1 MARGEYETTQP
12 HPQYQDAPAQ
22 PTAKGRKLHEV
33 RHLPFKK
40 WCSVC
45 AQVKSRTNHQKPTPP
60 DEMAQ
65 SNFPTLQCDF
75 YTVSGNLNVLIM
87 IDSWTKFVAA
97 EPLRNKFQSV
107 VGGAVASFLGELGY
121 YDQVELAFDNEPVL
135 PAGMRVAQTIRA
147 AQGLQTTLQPGQLYA
162 KGRTALAERSIQTVR
177 AQGKCLMV
185 HIQDKMKVKFPAE
198 HPPRAWAIIHG
209 AWLLNRFHVS
219 SPTATTAFMSLRGR
233 PYRGRV
239 CAFGEE
245 AFALDPLQAK
255 YSTQWRRGIWLTKD
269 SADMDV
275 VAVSEN
281 EIIRS
286 RAIRKV
292 AENWNADLAR
302 AMALTVGPWDMRRS
316 VCNEA
321 GEPT

>member
-1 MARGEYETTQP
+1 MEVEGSNPAR
-12 HPQYQDAPAQ
+12 APCNTCCGDTKALRASSACNTCVWQ
-22 PTAKGRKLHEV
+22 HKAL
-33 RHLPFKK
+33 
-40 WCSVC
+40 C
-45 AQVKSRTNHQKPTPP
+45 AFLLDHQ
-60 DEMAQ
+60 
-65 SNFPTLQCDF
+65 SLC
-75 YTVSGNLNVLIM
+75 L
-87 IDSWTKFVAA
+87 
-97 EPLRNKFQSV
+97 
-107 VGGAVASFLGELGY
+107 
-121 YDQVELAFDNEPVL
+121 L
-135 PAGMRVAQTIRA
+135 PAARNADGSRECRRCCTSISRVRVPFRSRSVPVPFLVLRSGRRSLQTIRA
-147 AQGLQTTLQPGQLYA
+147 AQGLQTILQPGQLYA

-269 SADMDV
+269 
-275 VAVSEN
+275 
-281 EIIRS
+281 
-286 RAIRKV
+286 
-292 AENWNADLAR
+292 
-302 AMALTVGPWDMRRS
+302 
-316 VCNEA
+316 
-321 GEPT
+321 